1 MGHLIVT
8 LNKVAGEKHMKSWL
22 AENGYSS
29 IIKENLNS
37 ADYAFIASG
46 KLENIMVQVRAF
58 TFPHKPLKLSE
69 FELDVL
75 TRRAKKFKL
84 VPYAAY
90 VILDESGNLHEDIIW
105 ERLN

>member
-37 ADYAFIASG
+37 ADYALIATG
-46 KLENIMVQVRAF
+46 QGEKIMVQVRAF
-58 TFPHKPLKLSE
+58 TFPNKPVKLSE

-75 TRRAKKFKL
+75 TGRAKKFKL
-84 VPYAAY
+84 VPYVAY
-90 VILDESGNLHEDIIW
+90 IILDESSNLHDDIIW
-105 ERLN
+105 ERQ